1 MIVIMSNHYE
11 EVQIRI
17 DNWVSDNTNK
27 KNKTS
32 LNLERLQV
40 KTYENI
46 PDTVE
51 HIICNGNKIIK
62 TLKGLPKN
70 LKRLDFSSYPLNSF
84 NYLPPNL
91 EYLQCDASK
100 IEEIHNLPN
109 TIKKL
114 KISCYPY
121 LQRIIN
127 LPDSLKELNLNQST
141 DLEEI
146 YCQFPKNLRKLNL
159 SMSRLKEIPI
169 LPDTVTVFN
178 ISMNSHIKEIPNLP
192 PNLKVLTIF
201 GTNIKSLPY
210 LPDNILRL
218 DIDWLSQLN
227 NNSIPNSVRYLD
239 SFELTI
245 EDPTFKAFGI

>member
-1 MIVIMSNHYE
+1 MINYYE
-11 EVQIRI
+11 EVQTRI
-17 DNWVSDNTNK
+17 DKWILENTNK
-27 KNKTS
+27 KNKSS

-40 KTYENI
+40 EKYENI

-51 HIICNGNKIIK
+51 SIICNGNKAIK
-62 TLKGLPKN
+62 TLQGLPEN
-70 LKRLDFSSYPLNSF
+70 LKKLDFSSFPLGSF
-84 NYLPPNL
+84 DYLPPNL

-121 LQRIIN
+121 LKRVIS
-127 LPDSLKELNLNQST
+127 LPDSLKELDFNQAN

-146 YCQFPKNLRKLNL
+146 CCQFPKTLRKLNL
-159 SMSRLKEIPI
+159 SMTKLKEIPI
-169 LPDTVTVFN
+169 IPDTVTIFN

-192 PNLKVLTIF
+192 PLLKVLTIF

-218 DIDWLSQLN
+218 DIDRLSQLD

-239 SFELTI
+239 SFELKL
-245 EDPTFKAFGI
+245 EDPTFKAFVI